1 MVSIFVAHMTI
12 EISQEFNSQSKSWEV
27 LTAITSK
34 SIKKFT
40 TLSCILRLN
49 DFIERGGVS

>member
-34 SIKKFT
+34 SIKKIYNIIMYT
-40 TLSCILRLN
+40 
-49 DFIERGGVS
+49 EVE

>member
-1 MVSIFVAHMTI
+1 MASIFVAHLTI

-40 TLSCILRLN
+40 T
-49 DFIERGGVS
+49 